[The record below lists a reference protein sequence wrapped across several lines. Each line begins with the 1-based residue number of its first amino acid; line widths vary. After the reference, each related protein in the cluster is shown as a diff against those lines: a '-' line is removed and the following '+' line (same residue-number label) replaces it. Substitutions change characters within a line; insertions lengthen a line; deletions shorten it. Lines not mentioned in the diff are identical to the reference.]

1 MFGSINGIILAIF
14 TLGFLI
20 FIHEL
25 GHFLAARRCGIRVD
39 KFSIGFGPK
48 LIGFKR
54 GDTDYCISLIPFG
67 GFVKMPGENPEE
79 RTGAPDEFPSAPVGH
94 RIFVAIAGPAM
105 NVAFGIIV
113 FSLIYLFS
121 GEYVRK
127 SLETTQIGHIVD
139 GSPAQAAR
147 LQPGDKL
154 ISING
159 KRLKDWRDL
168 RMVVAIN
175 PDEELDIEIIRNG
188 QEQTLYNVKTDTK
201 EVKARKIGQLGV
213 SPKQEVLISH
223 VDADSWAEKSGLKTG
238 DLIDKVNNKTIY
250 TYTDLDEIARQ
261 KHGTTA
267 QIEIQRGFIF
277 EIEGIRQEDLNKGL
291 IPLQLRN
298 MFKKH
303 NVALSRDASISTLE
317 DGEGWT
323 ITDLEEVYNLQ
334 EGEREIN
341 VFNDNGGSFVKNL
354 HVDWRLVVGAIQKD
368 SYIESE
374 GIRVGDRLISID
386 GVPVHNF
393 VFDQK
398 VQELAKIHAEQ
409 PVKFEFHRDL
419 LLRAELENDLTDSD
433 NLEHLSEYV
442 RQQAEARQVR
452 LPPNFSLDKKS
463 EGAFLLKTNKG
474 ELFAEVKIADGKLSL
489 HPPISE
495 TYTAMLKLRP
505 PHDNENLL
513 TKELRMDAAI
523 SGLALSEPVRI
534 TEYNFV
540 TAWERGVKE
549 SWSMVAQAV
558 SMVGHLVTGEVAP
571 ELLSGP
577 VGIVTA
583 TAETAR
589 FGFRE
594 LIYFAGFISVNLA
607 FVNLLPI
614 PIADGGLILFFII
627 EKLRGKPLSIRKQMI
642 IQQVSIVLI
651 VGLFLYITWFDFVGI
666 FK

>member
-1 MFGSINGIILAIF
+1 MLGSINGIIIAIF

-48 LIGFKR
+48 LFGFKR
-54 GDTDYCISLIPFG
+54 GDTEYCISLIPFG

-79 RTGAPDEFPSAPVGH
+79 RTGAPDEFPSAPVGQ

-121 GEYVRK
+121 GEYILK

-139 GSPAQAAR
+139 GSPAELAR

-154 ISING
+154 IAING

-168 RMVVAIN
+168 QMVVAIN

-188 QEQTLYNVKTDTK
+188 RKQMLYNVKTETR
-201 EVKARKIGQLGV
+201 EIKARKIGQLGV

-223 VDADSWAEKSGLKTG
+223 VEENSWAEKSGLETG
-238 DLIDKVNNKTIY
+238 DLIDKVNDETIY
-250 TYTDLDEIARQ
+250 RYADFHEIARLN
-261 KHGTTA
+261 HGNTV
-267 QIEIQRGFIF
+267 QLEIRRGFMFDSEVIP
-277 EIEGIRQEDLNKGL
+277 QEDLNRGL
-291 IPLQLRN
+291 IPRQLRR
-298 MFKKH
+298 MFNEH
-303 NVALSRDASISTLE
+303 NVALSGDAAILTLE
-317 DGEGWT
+317 DGRGWE
-323 ITDLEEVYNLQ
+323 ITDLDRVYTLQ
-334 EGEREIN
+334 EGEGKID
-341 VFNDNGGSFVKNL
+341 VFKDDGGSFVKNL
-354 HVDWRLVVGAIQKD
+354 HLDWKLIVGAIQKN
-368 SYIESE
+368 SYIQSK
-374 GIRVGDRLISID
+374 GIRVGDQLISID
-386 GVPVHNF
+386 GVPVQNV

-398 VQELAKIHAEQ
+398 VQELAKIHVDQ
-409 PVKFEFHRDL
+409 PVEFEFHRDL
-419 LLRAELENDLTDSD
+419 LLRTELENNRADLNTLE
-433 NLEHLSEYV
+433 NLSAH
-442 RQQAEARQVR
+442 R
-452 LPPNFSLDKKS
+452 PN
-463 EGAFLLKTNKG
+463 
-474 ELFAEVKIADGKLSL
+474 
-489 HPPISE
+489 SE
-495 TYTAMLKLRP
+495 TFTVMLKLM
-505 PHDNENLL
+505 HSQDSESLL
-513 TKELRMDAAI
+513 IKELRVDPTV
-523 SGLALSEPVRI
+523 SGLALTEPHRVRQ
-534 TEYNFV
+534 YNFA
-540 TAWERGVKE
+540 TAWERGIKE
-549 SWSMVAQAV
+549 SWSMVAQAM
-558 SMVGHLVTGEVAP
+558 SMVGQLVTGEVSP

-577 VGIVTA
+577 IGIVSA

-594 LIYFAGFISVNLA
+594 LIRFAGFISVNLA

-627 EKLRGKPLSIRKQMI
+627 EKLRGKPLSIRKQLI

-651 VGLFLYITWFDFVGI
+651 AGLFLYITWFDFVGI

>member
-1 MFGSINGIILAIF
+1 MFGSIDGIVIAIF

-48 LIGFKR
+48 LIGFRR
-54 GDTDYCISLIPFG
+54 GDTEYCISLIPFG

-188 QEQTLYNVKTDTK
+188 QKQTLYNVKTDTK

-213 SPKQEVLISH
+213 SPKQEVLISQ
-223 VDADSWAEKSGLKTG
+223 VERGSWAEKSGLKTG
-238 DLIDKVNNKTIY
+238 DLIDKVNNETIY
-250 TYTDLDEIARQ
+250 TYADLEEISRQ
-261 KHGTTA
+261 KHGTTV
-267 QIEIQRGFIF
+267 QLEIRRGFIF
-277 EIEGIRQEDLNKGL
+277 EIEGIRQENLNEGL

-298 MFKKH
+298 LFKKH
-303 NVALSRDASISTLE
+303 NVALSQDASISTIE

-323 ITDLEEVYNLQ
+323 ITDLDKVYTLQ
-334 EGEREIN
+334 EDEGKIN
-341 VFNDNGGSFVKNL
+341 VFKDNGGSFVENL
-354 HVDWRLVVGAIQKD
+354 HVDWKLVVGAIQKD
-368 SYIESE
+368 SYIEAE
-374 GIRVGDRLISID
+374 GIQVGDQLISID
-386 GVPVHNF
+386 GVPVQNF

-398 VQELAKIHAEQ
+398 VKELTKIHGDQLVE
-409 PVKFEFHRDL
+409 FEFHRDL
-419 LLRAELENDLTDSD
+419 PLRTESENNRTDS
-433 NLEHLSEYV
+433 NT
-442 RQQAEARQVR
+442 
-452 LPPNFSLDKKS
+452 LDDQS
-463 EGAFLLKTNKG
+463 
-474 ELFAEVKIADGKLSL
+474 VHRPD
-489 HPPISE
+489 SE
-495 TYTAMLKLRP
+495 TFTVMLNLMHPQDGERLLI
-505 PHDNENLL
+505 NEMRIDS
-513 TKELRMDAAI
+513 TI
-523 SGLALSEPVRI
+523 SGLALTEPVRV
-534 TEYNFV
+534 TKYNLV
-540 TAWERGVKE
+540 TAWGRGIEE
-549 SWSMVAQAV
+549 SV
-558 SMVGHLVTGEVAP
+558 SMVNQALSMVGQLVTGEVAP

>member
-39 KFSIGFGPK
+39 KFSIGFGPR

-54 GDTDYCISLIPFG
+54 GDTEYCISLIPFG

-79 RTGAPDEFPSAPVGH
+79 RTGAPDEFPSAPIGH

-105 NVAFGIIV
+105 NIAFGIIV
-113 FSLIYLFS
+113 FSLIYLIS

-127 SLETTQIGHIVD
+127 SLETTQIGHVVD
-139 GSPAQAAR
+139 GSPAEIAR

-154 ISING
+154 VAING

-168 RMVVAIN
+168 QMAVAIN

-188 QEQTLYNVKTDTK
+188 RTQTLYNVKTETK

-213 SPKQEVLISH
+213 SPMQEVLIAR
-223 VDADSWAEKSGLKTG
+223 VEDDSWAAKSGLEAG
-238 DLIDKVNNKTIY
+238 DLIDKVNGRTIY
-250 TYTDLDEIARQ
+250 TRADFHETARRNHGDTVRLEIR
-261 KHGTTA
+261 
-267 QIEIQRGFIF
+267 RGFVF
-277 EIEGIRQEDLNKGL
+277 HIEGIRQADLNGGS
-291 IPLQLRN
+291 IPRQLRG
-298 MFKKH
+298 MFNEH
-303 NVALSRDASISTLE
+303 SLPLSRDATISILE
-317 DGEGWT
+317 DGRRWK
-323 ITDLEEVYNLQ
+323 ITDSDRIYTLHDAEDK
-334 EGEREIN
+334 IN
-341 VFNDNGGSFVKNL
+341 VFKDNGSSLAKEL
-354 HVDWRLVVGAIQKD
+354 YADWKLTVGAIQKD
-368 SYIESE
+368 SHIQNK
-374 GIRVGDRLISID
+374 GIRLGDQLISID
-386 GVPVHNF
+386 SVPVRNV

-398 VQELAKIHAEQ
+398 VQELAKIHVDQ
-409 PVKFEFHRDL
+409 PIKFEFHRNL
-419 LLRAELENDLTDSD
+419 LFRAKLENNPIDLD
-433 NLEHLSEYV
+433 NLENTSDFV
-442 RQQAEARQVR
+442 RQQAEVRQVP
-452 LPPNFSLDKKS
+452 LPPNFTLSKDG
-463 EGAFLLKTNKG
+463 EGKFLLKTNNG
-474 ELFAEVKIADGKLSL
+474 ETYAEAKIADGKLSV
-489 HPPISE
+489 HRPNSE
-495 TYTAMLKLRP
+495 TFTVMLKLMRSK
-505 PHDNENLL
+505 ESESLL
-513 TKELRMDAAI
+513 TKELHLDPTV
-523 SGLALSEPVRI
+523 SGLVLTEPVRV
-534 TEYNFV
+534 TQYNFI
-540 TAWERGVKE
+540 TAWGRGIEE

-558 SMVGHLVTGEVAP
+558 SMVGQLVTGEVSP

-583 TAETAR
+583 TAESAR

-614 PIADGGLILFFII
+614 PIADGGLILFFTI
-627 EKLRGKPLSIRKQMI
+627 EKLRGRPLSIRKQQI